1 MVKALFDTNVL
12 IDYLNG
18 IDAAAQELGRYAS
31 KAISIITW
39 MEVMAGAAPEEEA
52 AVRAWL
58 QSFEVLALDEATAER
73 AVAIR
78 KARRIR
84 LPDAV
89 IWATAQV
96 HGRLLVSRNTKDF
109 PETEPGVRLPYVL
122 AKH

>member
-12 IDYLNG
+12 IDYLHG
-18 IDAAAQELGRYAS
+18 IEAADQELSRYAG

-39 MEVMAGAAPEEEA
+39 MEVMAGAAPDEEA

-58 QSFEVLALDEATAER
+58 LSFEVLALNEAIAER

-89 IWATAQV
+89 IWATAQA
-96 HGRLLVSRNTKDF
+96 HGLLLVSRNTKDF
-109 PETEPGVRLPYVL
+109 PETEPGVRVPYTLPR
-122 AKH
+122 H

>member
-1 MVKALFDTNVL
+1 MVKALLDTNVL

-18 IDAAAQELGRYAS
+18 IDAAAEELSLYAS

-39 MEVMAGAAPEEEA
+39 MEVLAGTASEEEA
-52 AVRAWL
+52 VVRAWL
-58 QSFEVLALDEATAER
+58 LSFEVLALDETVAER

-96 HGRLLVSRNTKDF
+96 HSRLLVSRNTKDF
-109 PETEPGVRLPYVL
+109 PETEPGVRMPYVL
-122 AKH
+122 PKH

>member
-18 IDAAAQELGRYAS
+18 IDAADQELSRYPG
-31 KAISIITW
+31 KVISVITW
-39 MEVMAGAAPEEEA
+39 MEVLAGAAPEEQG

-58 QSFEVLALDEATAER
+58 VSFEVMALGGAVAER

-84 LPDAV
+84 LPDAI

-96 HGRLLVSRNTKDF
+96 HSMLLVSRNTKDF
-109 PETEPGVRLPYVL
+109 PETEPGVRVPYVL
-122 AKH
+122 PRH

>member
-39 MEVMAGAAPEEEA
+39 MEVMAGTAPEEEA

-109 PETEPGVRLPYVL
+109 PETEPGVRMPYVL

>member
-31 KAISIITW
+31 KAISLITW

-89 IWATAQV
+89 IWAAAQV

-122 AKH
+122 ARH

>member
-12 IDYLNG
+12 IDYLSG
-18 IDAAAQELGRYAS
+18 IDAAEHELARYAS
-31 KAISIITW
+31 KAISVITW
-39 MEVMAGAAPEEEA
+39 MEVLAGASPDEEA

-58 QSFEVLALDEATAER
+58 LSFEVMALNDAIAER

-96 HGRLLVSRNTKDF
+96 HSLLLVSRNTKDF
-109 PETEPGVRLPYVL
+109 PESEPGVRVPYVL
-122 AKH
+122 PKH

>member
-1 MVKALFDTNVL
+1 MVKALLDTNVL

-18 IDAAAQELGRYAS
+18 LDAAAEELGRYAN

-39 MEVMAGAAPEEEA
+39 MEVMTGTTPEEEA

-58 QSFEVLALDEATAER
+58 LSFEVLAMDEATAER

-109 PETEPGVRLPYVL
+109 PETEPGVRLPYGAV
-122 AKH
+122 A

>member
-122 AKH
+122 ARH

>member
-18 IDAAAQELGRYAS
+18 IEAADQELSRYAG

-39 MEVMAGAAPEEEA
+39 MEVMAGAAPNEEA

-58 QSFEVLALDEATAER
+58 LSFEVLALNEAIAER

-89 IWATAQV
+89 IWATAQA
-96 HGRLLVSRNTKDF
+96 HGLLLVSRNTKDF
-109 PETEPGVRLPYVL
+109 PETEPGVRVPYTLPR
-122 AKH
+122 H

>member
-18 IDAAAQELGRYAS
+18 IEAADQELSRYAG

-39 MEVMAGAAPEEEA
+39 MEVMAGATPDEEA

-58 QSFEVLALDEATAER
+58 LSFEVLALNKAIAER

-84 LPDAV
+84 LPDAA
-89 IWATAQV
+89 IWATAQA
-96 HGRLLVSRNTKDF
+96 HGLLLVSRNTKDF
-109 PETEPGVRLPYVL
+109 PETEPGVRVPYTLPR
-122 AKH
+122 H

>member
-39 MEVMAGAAPEEEA
+39 MEVMAGTAPEEEA

>member
-18 IDAAAQELGRYAS
+18 IDAADQELSRYPG
-31 KAISIITW
+31 KVISVITW
-39 MEVMAGAAPEEEA
+39 MEVLAGAAPEEQG

-58 QSFEVLALDEATAER
+58 LSFEVMALGGAVAER

-84 LPDAV
+84 LPDAI

-96 HGRLLVSRNTKDF
+96 HSMLLVSRNTKDF
-109 PETEPGVRLPYVL
+109 PETEPGVRVPYVL
-122 AKH
+122 PRH

>member
-18 IDAAAQELGRYAS
+18 IGAANQELSRYAG
-31 KAISIITW
+31 KAISIVTW
-39 MEVMAGAAPEEEA
+39 MEVLAGADPDEEA

-58 QSFEVLALDEATAER
+58 LSFDVLPLDAAITER

-84 LPDAV
+84 LPDAI

-96 HGRLLVSRNTKDF
+96 HSLLLVSRNTKDF
-109 PETEPGVRLPYVL
+109 PQAEPGVRVPYVL
-122 AKH
+122 P

>member
-18 IDAAAQELGRYAS
+18 IEAADQELSRYAG
-31 KAISIITW
+31 KAISIISW
-39 MEVMAGAAPEEEA
+39 MEVMAGAVPDEEA

-58 QSFEVLALDEATAER
+58 LSFEVLALNEAIAER

-84 LPDAV
+84 LPDAA
-89 IWATAQV
+89 IWATAQA
-96 HGRLLVSRNTKDF
+96 HGLLLVSRNTNDF
-109 PETEPGVRLPYVL
+109 PETEPGVRVPYTLPR
-122 AKH
+122 H

>member
-18 IDAAAQELGRYAS
+18 IDAADQELSRYPG
-31 KAISIITW
+31 KVISVITW
-39 MEVMAGAAPEEEA
+39 MKVLAGAAPEEQG

-58 QSFEVLALDEATAER
+58 LSFEVMALGGAVAER

-84 LPDAV
+84 LPDAI

-96 HGRLLVSRNTKDF
+96 HSMLLVSRNTKDF
-109 PETEPGVRLPYVL
+109 PETEPGVRVPYVL
-122 AKH
+122 PRH

>member
-18 IDAAAQELGRYAS
+18 VDEAAAELSRYAG
-31 KAISIITW
+31 KAISMITW
-39 MEVMAGAAPEEEA
+39 MEVLAGTAPEEEA

-58 QSFEVLALDEATAER
+58 LSFEVLPLDAAVAER
-73 AVAIR
+73 AVALR
-78 KARRIR
+78 KARCIR

-96 HGRLLVSRNTKDF
+96 HSLLLVSRNTKDF
-109 PETEPGVRLPYVL
+109 PETEPGVRVPYVL
-122 AKH
+122 PRH

>member
-18 IDAAAQELGRYAS
+18 IDAANQELSRYAS

-39 MEVMAGAAPEEEA
+39 MEVLAGTAPEEEA

-58 QSFEVLALDEATAER
+58 LSFKVLPLNAAVAER

-78 KARRIR
+78 KAQRIR

-89 IWATAQV
+89 IWATVQV
-96 HGRLLVSRNTKDF
+96 HSLLLVSRNTKDF
-109 PETEPGVRLPYVL
+109 PEAEPGVRVPYVL
-122 AKH
+122 PRH

>member
-18 IDAAAQELGRYAS
+18 IDAADQELSRYPG
-31 KAISIITW
+31 KVISVITW
-39 MEVMAGAAPEEEA
+39 MEVLAGAAPEEQG
-52 AVRAWL
+52 AVQAWL
-58 QSFEVLALDEATAER
+58 LSFEVMALGGAVAER

-84 LPDAV
+84 LPDAI

-96 HGRLLVSRNTKDF
+96 HSMLLVSRNTKDF
-109 PETEPGVRLPYVL
+109 PETEPGVRVPYVL
-122 AKH
+122 PRH

>member
-18 IDAAAQELGRYAS
+18 IGAANQELSRYAG
-31 KAISIITW
+31 KAISIVTW
-39 MEVMAGAAPEEEA
+39 MEVLAGADPDEEA

-58 QSFEVLALDEATAER
+58 LSFDVLPLDAAIAER

-84 LPDAV
+84 LPDAI

-96 HGRLLVSRNTKDF
+96 HSLLLVSRNTKDF
-109 PETEPGVRLPYVL
+109 PQAEPGVRVPYVL
-122 AKH
+122 P

>member
-39 MEVMAGAAPEEEA
+39 MEVMAGTAPEEEA

-89 IWATAQV
+89 IWAAAQV

-122 AKH
+122 ARH

>member
-96 HGRLLVSRNTKDF
+96 DGRLLVSRNTKDF

-122 AKH
+122 ARH

>member
-18 IDAAAQELGRYAS
+18 VDAADQELARYGY
-31 KAISIITW
+31 KAISAITW
-39 MEVMAGAAPEEEA
+39 MEVLAGTGPEDEA

-58 QSFEVLALDEATAER
+58 LSFDVLALDDAVAER

-84 LPDAV
+84 LPDAI

-96 HGRLLVSRNTKDF
+96 HSLLLVSRNTKDF
-109 PETEPGVRLPYVL
+109 PENEPGVRVPYVL
-122 AKH
+122 GRH